1 MFISFF
7 LILYYFNFSYFIDD
21 YVISFLLFDNSLS
34 NNKLDIRLYLMQFS
48 MYSFNV
54 LNIEDK
60 IVKRHLLIQV
70 SANYRMMS

>member
-34 NNKLDIRLYLMQFS
+34 NNC
-48 MYSFNV
+48 V
-54 LNIEDK
+54 P
-60 IVKRHLLIQV
+60 
-70 SANYRMMS
+70 